1 MPREGTGAMLVHGTV
16 RRRTYD
22 RSCTHR
28 NDKEMTMKLRVGLDE
43 ILPSK
48 EAARALPQ
56 VIDRL
61 ESGDA
66 EHVVITRRNKPRAVL
81 VTIERYEQ
89 LLSGGAAAA

>member
-1 MPREGTGAMLVHGTV
+1 
-16 RRRTYD
+16 
-22 RSCTHR
+22 
-28 NDKEMTMKLRVGLDE
+28 MTMKLRVGLDE

-81 VTIERYEQ
+81 LTIERYEQ
-89 LLSGGAAAA
+89 LLSGGGAAA

>member
-1 MPREGTGAMLVHGTV
+1 MGTP
-16 RRRTYD
+16 
-22 RSCTHR
+22 SE
-28 NDKEMTMKLRVGLDE
+28 KEMAMKLRVGLDE

-66 EHVVITRRNKPRAVL
+66 EHFVITRRNKPRAVL
-81 VTIERYEQ
+81 VTIERYQQ
-89 LLSGGAAAA
+89 LLSGRAAAA

>member
-1 MPREGTGAMLVHGTV
+1 
-16 RRRTYD
+16 
-22 RSCTHR
+22 
-28 NDKEMTMKLRVGLDE
+28 MKLRVGLDE

-48 EAARALPQ
+48 EAARALPK

-81 VTIERYEQ
+81 LTIERYQQ
-89 LLSGGAAAA
+89 LLSGGAAPA